1 MTSIPIYTNTCIAPG
16 PSGTFVYLVGVP
28 VTNEGRLEVYTV
40 DLSNINSPVATFL
53 SSQTNAIWTSGTTKA
68 CYDFESSQQNSPFI
82 LQQFQPNSYFVNIY
96 PNGNI
101 SSPGYFNN
109 TQFVTP
115 KLCSVTGATENTV
128 WFTAYVNATANAGPA
143 KTNSLWS
150 GMRIQATN
158 TSESNLNYLS
168 SQYSTSKPLLSV
180 GTYVTASVTMTQG
193 HHIVFDTNGG
203 GVSYT
208 VLDSSAPITSSNY
221 STVSLSNPQQV
232 NMNGIWLTSNA
243 IAITMDSVAYIL
255 DQAPDASIRLYSINP
270 SQSTSL
276 LPVPVSGDVPMF
288 SPFMTVTVLNENII
302 LYSISGVGVATFNSF
317 DTDALVW
324 SGPNLMMPA
333 NLPSPPSPSSQP
345 SLSPTSCP
353 DSGCPTPTSHTGAI
367 IGGVV
372 GGLALLAIAAFFLL
386 RYRRKSNK
394 SAPGAVSASSTE
406 TENQYMGTVPP
417 MQQNYIQKHQS
428 MQQPQYQQQNQPPTQ
443 LQHWQAN
450 DPYQSLN
457 PQAYSL
463 NEGSGSP
470 TWTLA
475 QQQQQPS
482 PVIFR
487 PQSQVDATS
496 QAHLQ
501 PYMYLP
507 PSVGTVAPQQTN
519 TGINASYTQP
529 VYTQGVSAP
538 HTFYVPASQIHTT
551 PIGSQQNVPQSVP
564 K

>member
-40 DLSNINSPVATFL
+40 DLSNINSPVAKFIN
-53 SSQTNAIWTSGTTKA
+53 SQTNAIWTSDTVKA
-68 CYDFESSQQNSPFI
+68 CFNFESSQQNSPFI

-96 PNGNI
+96 PNGTFA
-101 SSPGYFNN
+101 SPGYFNN
-109 TQFVTP
+109 TEFVTP
-115 KLCSVTGATENTV
+115 KLCSN
-128 WFTAYVNATANAGPA
+128 
-143 KTNSLWS
+143 
-150 GMRIQATN
+150 
-158 TSESNLNYLS
+158 NLNYLS
-168 SQYSTSKPLLSV
+168 SQYSTSKPLISV
-180 GTYVTASVTMTQG
+180 GTYVTASETMTQG
-193 HHIVFDTNGG
+193 HHVVFDTNGG
-203 GVSYT
+203 GVFYS
-208 VLDSSAPITSSNY
+208 VLDST
-221 STVSLSNPQQV
+221 
-232 NMNGIWLTSNA
+232 
-243 IAITMDSVAYIL
+243 ITMDNVAYIL
-255 DQAPDASIRLYSINP
+255 DQAPDASIRLYSIIP
-270 SQSTSL
+270 SQSTNL
-276 LPVPVSGDVPMF
+276 LPVPVSGNVPMF
-288 SPFMTVTVLNENII
+288 SPFMTVTALNENII

-317 DTDALVW
+317 DTDALAW

-333 NLPSPPSPSSQP
+333 SPPSPP
-345 SLSPTSCP
+345 KPSPTSCP
-353 DSGCPTPTSHTGAI
+353 DSGCSTPTSHTGAI

-372 GGLALLAIAAFFLL
+372 GGLALLAIAAFFLI

-394 SAPGAVSASSTE
+394 SASGAVSASSTE
-406 TENQYMGTVPP
+406 AESQYMGTVQP
-417 MQQNYIQKHQS
+417 MQQNHILKHQS
-428 MQQPQYQQQNQPPTQ
+428 MQLPQYQQQNQPPTQ
-443 LQHWQAN
+443 LQHWQAI

-457 PQAYSL
+457 PQAHSL

-470 TWTLA
+470 TRTLV

-487 PQSQVDATS
+487 PQSQWDATS

-538 HTFYVPASQIHTT
+538 HTLYAPASQIHTT
-551 PIGSQQNVPQSVP
+551 PIGSQQNVQPQSVP